1 MVMMMMAMTVNLA
14 SIIMSG
20 GNILVVVMGV
30 WFRSF
35 SATWILVL
43 TIFVLKL
50 SPLASRG
57 VTAVFACRVRAR
69 VMGRAIGVLSSCET
83 CAGIRQLGAS
93 RHRTGNRADS
103 ATNP

>member
-1 MVMMMMAMTVNLA
+1 MVMVMMMMAMTVNLA

-20 GNILVVVMGV
+20 GNILVVMMGV

-35 SATWILVL
+35 CATWILIL

-50 SPLASRG
+50 SPLAPGG

-69 VMGRAIGVLSSCET
+69 VMRRAIRVLSSCQA
-83 CAGIRQLGAS
+83 CAGIR
-93 RHRTGNRADS
+93 
-103 ATNP
+103 

>member
-1 MVMMMMAMTVNLA
+1 MVMMMMV
-14 SIIMSG
+14 
-20 GNILVVVMGV
+20 VVVMGV

-35 SATWILVL
+35 SATWILIL

-57 VTAVFACRVRAR
+57 VAAVFACRVRAR
-69 VMGRAIGVLSSCET
+69 VMGRAIRVLSSCQT

-93 RHRTGNRADS
+93 RDGTGNCADS